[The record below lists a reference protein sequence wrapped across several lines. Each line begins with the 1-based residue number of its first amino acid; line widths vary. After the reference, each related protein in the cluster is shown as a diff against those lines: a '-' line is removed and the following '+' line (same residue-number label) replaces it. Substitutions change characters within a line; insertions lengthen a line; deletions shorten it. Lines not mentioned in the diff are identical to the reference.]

1 MENLTTQAK
10 RHSIQRRQTYLSLS
24 AARMIVVYLALNV
37 KPVYGFALQLQQLPI
52 RTAAATPPTSKLL
65 QEDTCHGLRM
75 IVNDNVNDGANSF
88 DDFGEEDLQNAGVR
102 IDDLNWRVEKLR
114 LEESNTRRFLKAK
127 PVYLPYEECSK
138 WVQAFGRWT
147 TEEDW

>member
-1 MENLTTQAK
+1 MENLLTLEM
-10 RHSIQRRQTYLSLS
+10 RESNQRWHTYLSSS
-24 AARMIVVYLALNV
+24 AAGMIVVYLALNV
-37 KPVYGFALQLQQLPI
+37 KPVHGFALQLLPI
-52 RTAAATPPTSKLL
+52 RTAAATPPPGTLSK
-65 QEDTCHGLRM
+65 EDAYQGLRM
-75 IVNDNVNDGANSF
+75 VVNDNVDHGANSF
-88 DDFGEEDLQNAGVR
+88 DDFCEEDLQNAGVL